1 MTAGERRVASRARI
15 GTRGWVLD
23 RLLLSLFVALIA
35 GGTAGLMLWVPSLL
49 VGGVG

>member
-1 MTAGERRVASRARI
+1 VNAAGRRAASRARI

-49 VGGVG
+49 VGSVG